1 MLAMSNLQS
10 ASGQDIF
17 KAHLPSCLET
27 RNEISDLPAPRSN
40 AFDNLVLDINR
51 VLGPSNGIDSDGVDV
66 RELMILMEQY
76 RSCRSDWDHFAF
88 AGAYAL
94 LINQSI
100 DQSYDIV
107 HERVSVASSE
117 NR

>member
-10 ASGQDIF
+10 APGHDTV
-17 KAHLPSCLET
+17 KAHLPSCLKT
-27 RNEISDLPAPRSN
+27 RHEINGLPAPRST

-66 RELMILMEQY
+66 RELMMLMEQY

-94 LINQSI
+94 LFDRPINFMAPLMA
-100 DQSYDIV
+100 D
-107 HERVSVASSE
+107 
-117 NR
+117 